1 MHLTSIPKALII
13 VEPILYGPVA
23 QLVERLIC
31 TEEVAGSN
39 PVGSTDI
46 QKFRFIRDFLYLKE
60 SLGEIFE
67 RRTEVHAE
75 GVRGES
81 S

>member
-1 MHLTSIPKALII
+1 
-13 VEPILYGPVA
+13 
-23 QLVERLIC
+23 
-31 TEEVAGSN
+31 
-39 PVGSTDI
+39 
-46 QKFRFIRDFLYLKE
+46 LYLKE